1 MGCRNLSP
9 ISTSTCVYLHLL
21 VLLPLL
27 AVEASP
33 AISPQSQRG
42 IIFPKD
48 SFDECYLD
56 ESRSRMGSCRR
67 MEDCPGALKG
77 WLERREAP
85 KTCYFV
91 KFDHFVCCDVA
102 AEVTT
107 AEPPTLPPT
116 PNPYTVPL
124 KTRPSLQACY
134 DTNKVKKINENDITF
149 VFSVV
154 GGKPTAYREYP
165 FMAALGW
172 RSNFDQ
178 QIYYRCGGALISST
192 FVLTAAHCADLGG
205 EPPSQVR
212 LGGDNLTLTE
222 GEDLFIRRV
231 IIHPEYNAST
241 AYNDIALLELE
252 TAAKPELKPTC
263 LYSEK
268 ELANTLVTAI
278 GYGQTSFAGL
288 SSAQLL
294 KVPLKSVSNEECQ
307 VHYQVDQLAQGLLST
322 QLCAGDISGERD
334 TCQGDSGG
342 PLIMQDGPLGYIVGI
357 TSLGQGC
364 ASGPPSVYTRVSSF
378 VDWIEGIVWP
388 EGFKPSQETE
398 IPTKRIGATDPE
410 FDLRATI

>member
-1 MGCRNLSP
+1 MRIRSAR
-9 ISTSTCVYLHLL
+9 STPTRVYLHLL
-21 VLLPLL
+21 MVWLPLL
-27 AVEASP
+27 AVHATP
-33 AISPQSQRG
+33 AISPQSLRG
-42 IIFPKD
+42 IIFPKET
-48 SFDECYLD
+48 FDECQLD
-56 ESRSRMGSCRR
+56 DVARTKGTCRR
-67 MEDCPGALKG
+67 MEYCPSALNG
-77 WLERREAP
+77 WLERRESP

-91 KFDHFVCCDVA
+91 RFDHYVCCAPA
-102 AEVTT
+102 AAPIVT
-107 AEPPTLPPT
+107 
-116 PNPYTVPL
+116 
-124 KTRPSLQACY
+124 RSSQQACNEL
-134 DTNKVKKINENDITF
+134 NKVSKVKESDEFF
-149 VFSVV
+149 VSVV
-154 GGKPTAYREYP
+154 GGKPTRPREFP

-178 QIYYRCGGALISST
+178 RIYYRCGGALIANN

-222 GEDLFIRRV
+222 GEDISIRRV
-231 IIHPEYNAST
+231 IIHPDYSAST

-263 LYSEK
+263 IWTQK
-268 ELANTLVTAI
+268 EVANTLVTAI

-307 VHYQVDQLAQGLLST
+307 PHYQKDQLAQGVLGT
-322 QLCAGDISGERD
+322 QMCAGDITGERD

-342 PLIMQDGPLGYIVGI
+342 PLLMQDGLLGYVVGI

-388 EGFKPSQETE
+388 VQQVTNTPKPIQM
-398 IPTKRIGATDPE
+398 ATSPE
-410 FDLRATI
+410 FDLRATIWSFAF

>member
-1 MGCRNLSP
+1 MSSLSP
-9 ISTSTCVYLHLL
+9 ISASTCVYVQLL

-27 AVEASP
+27 AVEATP
-33 AISPQSQRG
+33 AINPQLQRA
-42 IIFPKD
+42 ITFPKD

-56 ESRSRMGSCRR
+56 DPQRSKGSCRR
-67 MEDCPGALKG
+67 MEDCPTALKG
-77 WLERREAP
+77 WLDRRESP

-91 KFDHFVCCDVA
+91 RFDHFVCCKP
-102 AEVTT
+102 EELHPKITT
-107 AEPPTLPPT
+107 EAPPTLPT
-116 PNPYTVPL
+116 TRNPFKAPL
-124 KTRPSLQACY
+124 VTRSSLQACY
-134 DTNKVKKINENDITF
+134 DYNNVKKTNENDLTF
-149 VFSVV
+149 VVSVV
-154 GGKPTAYREYP
+154 GGMPTRPREFP

-178 QIYYRCGGALISST
+178 RIYYRCGGALIANN
-192 FVLTAAHCADLGG
+192 FVLTAAHCVDLGG

-212 LGGDNLTLTE
+212 LGGDNLTLVE
-222 GEDLFIRRV
+222 GEDISIRR
-231 IIHPEYNAST
+231 IIVHPEYSAST

-263 LYSEK
+263 IWTEK
-268 ELANTLVTAI
+268 ELANSLVTAI

-294 KVPLKSVSNEECQ
+294 KVPLLSVSNGECQ
-307 VHYQVDQLAQGLLST
+307 VHYQVDQLAQGLLGT
-322 QLCAGDISGERD
+322 QMCAGDISGEKD

-342 PLIMQDGPLGYIVGI
+342 PLLMQEGPLSYIVGI

-388 EGFKPSQETE
+388 AQQESISSNPKE
-398 IPTKRIGATDPE
+398 ITSPE
-410 FDLRATI
+410 FDLRAMV

>member
-1 MGCRNLSP
+1 
-9 ISTSTCVYLHLL
+9 
-21 VLLPLL
+21 
-27 AVEASP
+27 VEATP

-56 ESRSRMGSCRR
+56 ELHRTKGSCRR
-67 MEDCPGALKG
+67 MEDCPSALKG
-77 WLERREAP
+77 WLDRRESP
-85 KTCYFV
+85 RTCYFV
-91 KFDHFVCCDVA
+91 RFDHFVCCKPEDPIA
-102 AEVTT
+102 TEV
-107 AEPPTLPPT
+107 PPTLPT
-116 PNPYTVPL
+116 TRNPLIAPL
-124 KTRPSLQACY
+124 VVRSSLQACY
-134 DTNKVKKINENDITF
+134 DLNNVKKINENDLTF
-149 VFSVV
+149 VVSVV
-154 GGKPTAYREYP
+154 GGMPTRPREFP

-178 QIYYRCGGALISST
+178 RIYYRCGGALIANN

-212 LGGDNLTLTE
+212 LGGDNLTLAE
-222 GEDLFIRRV
+222 GEDLLIRRV
-231 IIHPEYNAST
+231 IVHPEYNANT

-263 LYSEK
+263 IWAEK
-268 ELANTLVTAI
+268 EVANSLVTAI

-307 VHYQVDQLAQGLLST
+307 VHYQVDQLAEGLKGT
-322 QLCAGDISGERD
+322 QMCAGDISGERD

-342 PLIMQDGPLGYIVGI
+342 PLLMQDGPLGYVVGI

-388 EGFKPSQETE
+388 PQQEAASSKPIEVT
-398 IPTKRIGATDPE
+398 GPE
-410 FDLRATI
+410 FDLRAMI